1 MPLPTQQNIAS
12 ALKPLAALFERTDR
26 RFQTVDDL
34 ADTVIDPMTVFVH
47 LAFTGKASQKEW
59 FAFEKAK
66 RMDKAF
72 TNAIGSFHEK
82 ILSYV
87 PGWYKPEGGF
97 DLRSDKRKIVIE
109 IKNKHNTMN
118 AIAIDRTY
126 ARCEEFF
133 KTNRK
138 WTIYLAQIVP
148 KEGRE
153 NKPWKVAGRTE
164 NKQIRII
171 DGATLYEIVTGEED
185 ALGKVYGM
193 LFRELQTMG
202 KELSPSNRDWIRKL
216 CDDCYPI

>member
-12 ALKPLAALFERTDR
+12 ALKPLAALFEKTDR

-34 ADTVIDPMTVFVH
+34 ADTVIDPMTVFIH
-47 LAFTGKASQKEW
+47 LAFTGIESQEEW

-72 TNAIGSFHEK
+72 TNAIGAFHENV
-82 ILSYV
+82 LSCI

-97 DLRSDKRKIVIE
+97 DLRSDEQKIVME
-109 IKNKHNTMN
+109 IKNKHNTIN
-118 AIAIDRTY
+118 STTAERIYT
-126 ARCEEFF
+126 RCEEFF
-133 KTNRK
+133 RANRD
-138 WTIYLAQIVP
+138 WTIYLAPIVP
-148 KEGRE
+148 KGGKK
-153 NKPWKVAGRTE
+153 NKPWTISGRTE
-164 NKQIRII
+164 NEHIRII

-185 ALGKVYGM
+185 ALSKVYGM

-216 CDDCYPI
+216 CEDCYPI